1 MALAIS
7 MSYSASVEM
16 AARSFK
22 SSSCSSCPSL
32 PASCLSRWST
42 WLHRRLSP
50 VHLGHLL
57 VHHGYSQEVWS
68 GLPAPLPLFGTTP
81 PPNRTPPLKDFSRV
95 EEVALYGFKVCQVVT
110 MLSLRSSKGGQK
122 WSSSGH
128 QAIPKGFPSGWL
140 IEVMKT
146 GKRRFHPQ
154 IDFFYSLHEL
164 AVDLVLLFVLPFC
177 PINWLTDSLGMPLV
191 TLSYLKKHLRPTFS
205 SSEPV
210 PSTLVFSDSQTSASS
225 SYCCWWP
232 ALAVSPNQIPRHSL
246 LSKLVVCD
254 PLSPSSTWADRS
266 HLPAPFLEKSDC
278 SQLSK
283 RALNQD
289 CRFCRSPNDKS
300 GSPAIATGPPD
311 SPR

>member
-95 EEVALYGFKVCQVVT
+95 EEVALYGFKVCQVVS
-110 MLSLRSSKGGQK
+110 MLSLPKGGQK
-122 WSSSGH
+122 EAKSDH
-128 QAIPKGFPSGWL
+128 QAVTKLFQRGPKWL
-140 IEVMKT
+140 TTEVIKT
-146 GKRRFHPQ
+146 GKLIFSTALM
-154 IDFFYSLHEL
+154 SLPL
-164 AVDLVLLFVLPFC
+164 TLSFCLSFLFVQS
-177 PINWLTDSLGMPLV
+177 ID
-191 TLSYLKKHLRPTFS
+191 LRTHWG
-205 SSEPV
+205 
-210 PSTLVFSDSQTSASS
+210 
-225 SYCCWWP
+225 C
-232 ALAVSPNQIPRHSL
+232 H
-246 LSKLVVCD
+246 
-254 PLSPSSTWADRS
+254 
-266 HLPAPFLEKSDC
+266 
-278 SQLSK
+278 
-283 RALNQD
+283 
-289 CRFCRSPNDKS
+289 
-300 GSPAIATGPPD
+300 
-311 SPR
+311 

>member
-1 MALAIS
+1 M
-7 MSYSASVEM
+7 
-16 AARSFK
+16 
-22 SSSCSSCPSL
+22 SSSQ
-32 PASCLSRWST
+32 
-42 WLHRRLSP
+42 
-50 VHLGHLL
+50 
-57 VHHGYSQEVWS
+57 Y
-68 GLPAPLPLFGTTP
+68 
-81 PPNRTPPLKDFSRV
+81 
-95 EEVALYGFKVCQVVT
+95 VVT
-110 MLSLRSSKGGQK
+110 AKRRPKGGQK
-122 WSSSGH
+122 EAKSDH
-128 QAIPKGFPSGWL
+128 QAVTKLFQRGPKWL
-140 IEVMKT
+140 TTEVIKT
-146 GKRRFHPQ
+146 GKL
-154 IDFFYSLHEL
+154 IFFYSLDEL

-191 TLSYLKKHLRPTFS
+191 TLSCLKKHLRPTFS
-205 SSEPV
+205 SSEPA

-254 PLSPSSTWADRS
+254 PLSPSSTWADKS
-266 HLPAPFLEKSDC
+266 HLSAPFLKKSDC

-300 GSPAIATGPPD
+300 GSPAIATGLPD